1 MSKVEDATGVDID
14 GDGMAGGKKVPA
26 ARSLQAM
33 MASANVTDSKED
45 YRGAA
50 DNFDDGASVPLST
63 CTGNKRSLFVGINYI
78 GHSQGVLRGCI
89 NDVNNLREFITT
101 KFNFPTDGG
110 HMRTL
115 LDDGSGDGMPTKAN
129 MLEGMRWLVQGAQS
143 GDSLFFHY
151 SGHGTHQKDVSPEK
165 DEYDGQD
172 EALCP
177 SDYNTAGLIID
188 DDLHK
193 LLVAELP
200 QGVRMTAIIDACH
213 SGSMFDLPYS
223 YGVSAGGEVQEV
235 DNRAEA
241 LKLAMAAGMA
251 IISGNTAF
259 GMKKGMEA
267 FSTYQGGG
275 GGGGGGGG
283 AKGDNPQTDE
293 KAIQIRTT
301 VADVIQFSGCRDSQT
316 SADASIAGE
325 STGAMSWAFITAF
338 DQGGLKQ
345 SYVDLLKRI
354 RELLT
359 KKYSQVP
366 QMSSGRKLNLSTV
379 DFLM

>member
-1 MSKVEDATGVDID
+1 
-14 GDGMAGGKKVPA
+14 
-26 ARSLQAM
+26 
-33 MASANVTDSKED
+33 
-45 YRGAA
+45 
-50 DNFDDGASVPLST
+50 
-63 CTGNKRSLFVGINYI
+63 
-78 GHSQGVLRGCI
+78 
-89 NDVNNLREFITT
+89 
-101 KFNFPTDGG
+101 
-110 HMRTL
+110 
-115 LDDGSGDGMPTKAN
+115 
-129 MLEGMRWLVQGAQS
+129 
-143 GDSLFFHY
+143 
-151 SGHGTHQKDVSPEK
+151 
-165 DEYDGQD
+165 
-172 EALCP
+172 
-177 SDYNTAGLIID
+177 
-188 DDLHK
+188 
-193 LLVAELP
+193 
-200 QGVRMTAIIDACH
+200 
-213 SGSMFDLPYS
+213 
-223 YGVSAGGEVQEV
+223 
-235 DNRAEA
+235 
-241 LKLAMAAGMA
+241 MAAGMA

-267 FSTYQGGG
+267 FSTYPGGG